1 MRPASLEAWRDIE
14 AAFSELARR
23 LLRRLPPPLRH
34 HGPERGFM
42 TDQHAQAAEAIRESR
57 DFWLSEHPGTLSE
70 IVTEAVTRRTCI
82 HDIV

>member
-1 MRPASLEAWRDIE
+1 
-14 AAFSELARR
+14 
-23 LLRRLPPPLRH
+23 
-34 HGPERGFM
+34 M

-70 IVTEAVTRRTCI
+70 IVTEAVTRRTYI